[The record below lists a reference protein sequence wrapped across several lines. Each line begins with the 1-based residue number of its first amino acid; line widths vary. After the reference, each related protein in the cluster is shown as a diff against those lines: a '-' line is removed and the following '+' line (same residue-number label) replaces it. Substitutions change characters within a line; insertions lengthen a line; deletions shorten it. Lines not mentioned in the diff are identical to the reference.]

1 MGEGGAVGGGV
12 EARRVVLEEC
22 DGGEG
27 VEHLVC
33 NQLINQFLSQQIK
46 ESSTPGVAFE

>member
-1 MGEGGAVGGGV
+1 VGEGGAVGGGV
-12 EARRVVLEEC
+12 EARRMVLEEC

-33 NQLINQFLSQQIK
+33 NQPINQFS
-46 ESSTPGVAFE
+46 VN